1 MVIVNLNKYQILLKT
16 VELGSITRA
25 AEALGYTQS
34 AVSRVIAD
42 LEREWDMELLT
53 RSRTGV
59 VLSSSGA
66 ALLPYV
72 QAVCNAG
79 RELEEQVA
87 ELHGLTRGTLRVA
100 TFASVSIH
108 WLPAIMKEFLGRY
121 PGIQFDLV
129 SNWEFAE
136 VEDLLRQG
144 QADCGFLGLPA
155 GPGLETYPLF
165 RDELMAV
172 LPLDH
177 PLAKAPYYPME
188 RFREDPYINTP
199 EERDLE
205 IGLIFQEE
213 GFRPNLRYT
222 VNDDF
227 AALAMVEQGLGVSG
241 AGAARLQLRLR
252 RHPAGAEILPAYRP
266 GDTPRPF
273 PFAVNCP
280 LFGVRPPMG
289 GGAFPGGAGRRGVS
303 QKRDGLQNFCF
314 TSCLLYSIIHPL
326 RRKCRT
332 EMKDNRSVVA

>member
-1 MVIVNLNKYQILLKT
+1 M
-16 VELGSITRA
+16 
-25 AEALGYTQS
+25 
-34 AVSRVIAD
+34 
-42 LEREWDMELLT
+42 
-53 RSRTGV
+53 
-59 VLSSSGA
+59 
-66 ALLPYV
+66 
-72 QAVCNAG
+72 
-79 RELEEQVA
+79 A

-227 AALAMVEQGLGVSG
+227 AALAMVEQGLGVSIRPELVLR
-241 AGAARLQLRLR
+241 ASSYAFAAIPLER
-252 RHPAGAEILPAYRP
+252 RHYR
-266 GDTPRPF
+266 RI
-273 PFAVNCP
+273 A
-280 LFGVRPPMG
+280 L
-289 GGAFPGGAGRRGVS
+289 AIRRGRSPSPLTARFLECVR
-303 QKRDGLQNFCF
+303 QWVGEHFLAEQGDG
-314 TSCLLYSIIHPL
+314 
-326 RRKCRT
+326 
-332 EMKDNRSVVA
+332 V